1 MIVMIANYH
10 GHTMHCKHGVGTTR
24 EHIEAAI
31 NFGLK
36 EVAITEHVP
45 IKGTNLSRI
54 DYKDFDAFITELNQ
68 LKLEYADRIKVL
80 TGLECEYIPEII
92 QDHLDLKTK
101 YNIDFLVLG
110 HHFSN
115 LNQVGHYFFETKNK
129 EMIDDY
135 FEHVE
140 AAVKS
145 ELFAFIAHPD
155 VFLNRL
161 QLTDYMTQ
169 KSRELFELCSE
180 YKLPVEIN
188 GNGLRN
194 NKGYPNRDFWTIAK
208 EYDLQFIINADSHAP
223 NEIYDEGVK
232 ATYKFADELG
242 ITVTERLE
250 F

>member
-1 MIVMIANYH
+1 MTKND
-10 GHTMHCKHGVGTTR
+10 K
-24 EHIEAAI
+24 
-31 NFGLK
+31 
-36 EVAITEHVP
+36 
-45 IKGTNLSRI
+45 
-54 DYKDFDAFITELNQ
+54 
-68 LKLEYADRIKVL
+68 
-80 TGLECEYIPEII
+80 
-92 QDHLDLKTK
+92 KTK
-101 YNIDFLVLG
+101 KW
-110 HHFSN
+110 
-115 LNQVGHYFFETKNK
+115 QKTKKKDKNDK
-129 EMIDDY
+129 
-135 FEHVE
+135 
-140 AAVKS
+140 K
-145 ELFAFIAHPD
+145 
-155 VFLNRL
+155 RKK
-161 QLTDYMTQ
+161 Q